1 MGRHLCDIRNT
12 HVAEESNIPGIRC
25 YPLTTSSSL
34 YKSKGISFLSAGG
47 KPVGGACQVYRKAN
61 DLQKEARV
69 NDRSCRGNGWGW
81 KDGEGVEGRLN
92 QPSIRGLVDR
102 TANVLTCIY
111 VPRLAEPR
119 CPNVSQGGHLTR
131 YLQTRTILCQGSEIQ
146 FKI

>member
-12 HVAEESNIPGIRC
+12 HVAKESNIPGIRC

-81 KDGEGVEGRLN
+81 KDGEGDGGMIKSALN
-92 QPSIRGLVDR
+92 TRIGGSDS
-102 TANVLTCIY
+102 NVLTCTY
-111 VPRLAEPR
+111 PE
-119 CPNVSQGGHLTR
+119 
-131 YLQTRTILCQGSEIQ
+131 LQNPVARMYHKEDI
-146 FKI
+146 

>member
-12 HVAEESNIPGIRC
+12 HVAKESNIPGIRC

-47 KPVGGACQVYRKAN
+47 KPVGGACQAYRKAN

-81 KDGEGVEGRLN
+81 KDGEGVEG
-92 QPSIRGLVDR
+92 
-102 TANVLTCIY
+102 
-111 VPRLAEPR
+111 
-119 CPNVSQGGHLTR
+119 
-131 YLQTRTILCQGSEIQ
+131 
-146 FKI
+146 